1 MPEAVL
7 HTESFPEG
15 YRLTA
20 TAERCWTC
28 SARTVTPCVRSSGLL
43 ATILILF
50 P

>member
-28 SARTVTPCVRSSGLL
+28 SARTGHL
-43 ATILILF
+43 ASDLAVC
-50 P
+50 